1 MKDVYQK
8 MGRMDKW
15 LVVFVILGVSIAV
28 TSLFR
33 GILMSRQVQIE
44 YLDSNKAANTEAK
57 LVVDIEGAV
66 NKPGVYE
73 LMLGSRTKDI
83 LVMAGGYAEKADRE
97 YCEKTLNLAS
107 PLKDGQKI
115 YIPFVSDTP
124 ASAGYSEAK
133 IGSKL
138 ININT
143 ASESELDTLWGIGAA
158 RIESIV
164 KNRPY
169 GSVEELVTKKV
180 FTKQILEKNSDKIT
194 VF

>member
-28 TSLFR
+28 TSLSR

-44 YLDSNKAANTEAK
+44 YLDANDNPKIEAK

-73 LMLGSRTKDI
+73 LQLGSRTKDV
-83 LVMAGGYAEKADRE
+83 LVIAGGYTEKADRE

-124 ASAGYSEAK
+124 ASAGYFEANN
-133 IGSKL
+133 GSKL

-143 ASESELDTLWGIGAA
+143 ASESELDTLWGIGDA

-169 GSVEELVTKKV
+169 GNLEELVTKKV

>member
-28 TSLFR
+28 TSLSR

-44 YLDSNKAANTEAK
+44 YLDANDYPKIEAK

-73 LMLGSRTKDI
+73 LQLGSRTKDV
-83 LVMAGGYAEKADRE
+83 LVIAGGYTEKADRE

-124 ASAGYSEAK
+124 ASAVYFEANN
-133 IGSKL
+133 GSKL

-143 ASESELDTLWGIGAA
+143 ASESELDTLWGIGPA

-169 GSVEELVTKKV
+169 GNLEELVTKKV

>member
-44 YLDSNKAANTEAK
+44 YLDSSKTANIEAK

-73 LMLGSRTKDI
+73 LQLGSRTKDI

-107 PLKDGQKI
+107 PIKDGQKI

-133 IGSKL
+133 NGSKL